1 MLTHSPSS
9 CGSGIWPPRRPLWS
23 DGISRAEGERRR
35 CCRAWESNDPG
46 AFSAISCAGV
56 GDQLQVVGIAGGQL
70 WHTIR
75 RSDQSWQPFFGLIE
89 GVESNNPGAFSG
101 VGSGG
106 VGDQLHVVGIV

>member
-1 MLTHSPSS
+1 VGIAGGQLWHTIRHSDQSWQPFF
-9 CGSGIWPPRRPLWS
+9 GLI
-23 DGISRAEGERRR
+23 EGV
-35 CCRAWESNDPG
+35 ESNNPG

-75 RSDQSWQPFFGLIE
+75 HSDQSWQPFFGLIE
-89 GVESNNPGAFSG
+89 GVESNNPGAFSA
-101 VGSGG
+101 VSCAG